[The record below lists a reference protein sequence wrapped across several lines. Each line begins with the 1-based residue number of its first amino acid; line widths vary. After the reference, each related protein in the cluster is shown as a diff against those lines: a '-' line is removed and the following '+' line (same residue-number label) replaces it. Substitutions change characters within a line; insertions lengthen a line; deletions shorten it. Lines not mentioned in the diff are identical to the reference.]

1 MAEDKNRWWAFL
13 NVVMN
18 IGVPLNW
25 EFLHQ
30 LRKYYLL
37 KKDSASWSLSRQC
50 ALYLQVVG
58 LADAAVNKMRYHVS
72 FYGTGET

>member
-1 MAEDKNRWWAFL
+1 MVGCFESGNEHWGSIKF
-13 NVVMN
+13 
-18 IGVPLNW
+18 G